1 MTEGLS
7 IGQVAERTEMS
18 VHTLRFYEREGLMIG
33 PVRRTANGR
42 RVYDEANVEWLI
54 VCGWFRVSGMSLP
67 TIRRYAELVRQGVGN
82 EPDRLAI
89 LREHEVHVAGQIRA
103 LSESLDMI
111 KYLAGAYEHRI
122 AQGTAGGVWTTTF
135 GSTWP

>member
-18 VHTLRFYEREGLMIG
+18 VHTLRFYEREGLMIS
-33 PVRRTANGR
+33 PVRRAANGR
-42 RVYDEANVEWLI
+42 RIYDEADVEWLT
-54 VCGWFRVSGMSLP
+54 VCGWFRISGMSLP
-67 TIRRYAELVRQGVGN
+67 TIRRYAELIRQGVGN
-82 EPDRLAI
+82 EQDRLGI
-89 LREHEVHVAGQIRA
+89 LREHEEHVAGQIRA

-122 AQGTAGGVWTTTF
+122 AQGTTRGVWTTTF
-135 GSTWP
+135 GASQP